1 MADDFP
7 KDENGQVLKRML
19 EHGDD
24 LSKQRYVDFIV
35 VFPDKMRAEQFAEQ
49 FRNRGFEVLIQ
60 NSVTVPELPWDVT
73 ASKFMYPT
81 HQSITDIER
90 ELELAAVP
98 LGGRN
103 DGWGCFDQLGS
114 TH

>member
-49 FRNRGFEVLIQ
+49 FRNLGFEILIQ

-81 HQSITDIER
+81 T
-90 ELELAAVP
+90 
-98 LGGRN
+98 N
-103 DGWGCFDQLGS
+103 QLLTLKGS
-114 TH
+114 